1 MLRMIR
7 IYPGIVGWGGHN
19 SKTPPISAVGLR
31 CARDATPKSLAE
43 SGEVMHNDLSQLWSV
58 PRLSC
63 ECSIGD
69 ILSYPPP
76 NSSASEQSRDHQ
88 AYVPARRARARP
100 SDRRAD
106 LHPIHGGGPPQEA
119 GARRPSCRAQGQHAP
134 HDYAPQGQ
142 AEAGAR
148 RCSLKPSNQGLFA
161 SNKARSPDRI
171 RAGDGG
177 QPLIVRSTGIALL
190 VPSITA

>member
-1 MLRMIR
+1 MIR
-7 IYPGIVGWGGHN
+7 IYPGIVRWGDHN
-19 SKTPPISAVGLR
+19 GKTPAISAMGLR
-31 CARDATPKSLAE
+31 CARDAKPKSLAE
-43 SGEVMHNDLSQLWSV
+43 SGEIMHNDLSQLWRV
-58 PRLSC
+58 PRLPC

-69 ILSYPPP
+69 MLSYPPP

-88 AYVPARRARARP
+88 AYVPPRRARTRS
-100 SDRRAD
+100 SDRRAG
-106 LHPIHGGGPPQEA
+106 LHPIHGGPPQEA
-119 GARRPSCRAQGQHAP
+119 GARGPSFRAQGQHAP
-134 HDYAPQGQ
+134 HDCAPQGQ
-142 AEAGAR
+142 AEDGAR